1 MASSEGGRRR
11 REGQSSH
18 CICTKQFH
26 MQEEQG
32 SARSVCVLQCGY
44 GPSFHLD
51 KAVIYLLK
59 DMHSVEK
66 DAPR

>member
-1 MASSEGGRRR
+1 
-11 REGQSSH
+11 
-18 CICTKQFH
+18 
-26 MQEEQG
+26 MQEKQG
-32 SARSVCVLQCGY
+32 STCSVRVLQCGY

-59 DMHSVEK
+59 DLHSVEK